1 MKYVNSISRL
11 VSVNN
16 VLPAYITQL
25 SRERVREM
33 TRSKQKKNT
42 NLFFKLSP
50 DLEIDSRSKSGVTE

>member
-42 NLFFKLSP
+42 NLFFKLSS